1 MSNYGLECD
10 VIREEEGI
18 CEVECILKV
27 VGGRGAVQ
35 SIPSTLLVWR

>member
-1 MSNYGLECD
+1 M
-10 VIREEEGI
+10 

-35 SIPSTLLVWR
+35 SIPSTVLLWRKTSLIFTPILLLRGGL

>member
-10 VIREEEGI
+10 VLIEEKGI

-27 VGGRGAVQ
+27 VRGRGAVQ
-35 SIPSTLLVWR
+35 SIPSTLLVWQ

>member
-10 VIREEEGI
+10 VMMERNGI

-27 VGGRGAVQ
+27 VRGRGAVQ
-35 SIPSTLLVWR
+35 NIPSTLLVRQ